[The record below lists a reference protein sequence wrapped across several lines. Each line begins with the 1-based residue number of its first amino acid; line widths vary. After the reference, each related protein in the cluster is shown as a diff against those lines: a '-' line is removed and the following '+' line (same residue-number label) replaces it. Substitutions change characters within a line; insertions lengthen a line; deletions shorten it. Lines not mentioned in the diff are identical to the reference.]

1 MSDHAR
7 VQQVALEVV
16 RTPEPGTAR
25 VYQVALEVVWGD
37 GSFLP
42 PKSGNV
48 RITQQLVQA
57 PGIKPE
63 DSEFRVTQ
71 QLVQTTGAKP
81 IAAFRVTQQIV
92 QIVLAGRIAPGQ
104 GKRYAAFHHGHMA
117 AAARVNEG
125 KYSFFFGSD
134 KGGRSN
140 G

>member
-1 MSDHAR
+1 MSDHGR

-16 RTPEPGTAR
+16 RTPDPATVR
-25 VYQVALEVVWGD
+25 VYQTALEVVHGD

-42 PKSGNV
+42 PKVGNV
-48 RITQQLVQA
+48 RITQQVVQT
-57 PGIKPE
+57 PGFKPE

-92 QIVLAGRIAPGQ
+92 QIVLAGRVAPGQ
-104 GKRYAAFHHGHMA
+104 GRRFAAFHHGPMKA
-117 AAARVNEG
+117 AAKVTEG
-125 KYSFFFGSD
+125 KYSFFFR
-134 KGGRSN
+134 GGGQN